1 MASSSDGRAD
11 NECQQQPETWPGSV
25 EKVNRTA
32 AELRRHLDHPV
43 IDADGHF
50 LEFMPLVDDD
60 VVTELE
66 TVGGPELR
74 DRYRNGALR
83 LLDTAVF
90 EADRRRSEVVTS
102 WQAMPSWWGNPVA
115 NGLERATAQLPGLMY
130 ERLDELG
137 IDVMLIYPSW
147 TLGFLVSADNELRAP
162 ACRAVNRHTAALFA
176 PYRDRLRPAAII
188 PMHTPEEAVGELE
201 HAVSELHFTLVLL
214 AGYARRSLPNGAGS
228 RLDVFGLD
236 SAADYDPVWATCDR
250 LRVAPV
256 FHSSLQSVHPA
267 RAISNYVFNHIGG
280 IAGAH
285 EALCKALFLGGV
297 YRRFPRLRF
306 GYLEGGVMWGASLL
320 ADLVGHWTKR
330 GAHAICDL
338 DPSRLDVA
346 AVMSLAEKYGSPD
359 VLDNASRIAEWL
371 ARRPGRPVQLDEFA
385 TAGVASAQDMI
396 TTFAER
402 SFFGCEA
409 DDPLMPF
416 AFRLRIAGEPVG
428 LRPMLGTDVSHWD
441 APVMNIVLPEA
452 YEAVDA
458 GRVGHDEFEA
468 FVFSHAVRLHGGMNP
483 SFFVDTPC
491 EREAADILRSGPP

>member
-1 MASSSDGRAD
+1 M
-11 NECQQQPETWPGSV
+11 
-25 EKVNRTA
+25 NRTA
-32 AELRRHLDHPV
+32 ADIRRHLGHPV

-50 LEFMPLVDDD
+50 LELMPLVDDD
-60 VVTELE
+60 VVSELE
-66 TVGGPELR
+66 TVGGTELR
-74 DRYRNGALR
+74 DRYRNGAVR

-90 EADRRRSEVVTS
+90 EADRRRPEVVES

-115 NGLERATAQLPGLMY
+115 NAMDRATAQLPGLMY

-137 IDVMLIYPSW
+137 VDVMLIYPSW
-147 TLGFLVSADNELRAP
+147 TLGFLMSADDELRAP

-188 PMHTPEEAVGELE
+188 PMYTPAEAVAELE
-201 HAVSELHFTLVLL
+201 YAVTELNFTLVLL
-214 AGYARRSLPNGAGS
+214 AGYSRRSLPNAAGS

-236 SAADYDPVWATCDR
+236 SAADYDPVWAACGR

-267 RAISNYVFNHIGG
+267 RAISSYVFNHIGG

-285 EALCKALFLGGV
+285 EALCKALFLGGI
-297 YRRFPRLRF
+297 YRRFPSLRF

-330 GAHAICDL
+330 GAHAISDL
-338 DPSRLDVA
+338 DPSLLDVET
-346 AVMSLAEKYGSPD
+346 VMSLVEKYGSPH
-359 VLDNASRIAEWL
+359 VVDNAKRIAEWL
-371 ARRPGRPVQLDEFA
+371 ARRPGRPTQLDEFA
-385 TAGVASAQDMI
+385 AARVANAQEMI
-396 TTFAER
+396 KIFAER

-416 AFRLRIAGEPVG
+416 AFQLRIAGNPVG

-441 APVMNIVLPEA
+441 APAMNMVLPEA
-452 YEAVDA
+452 YEAVED

-468 FVFSHAVRLHGGMNP
+468 FVFSHAVCLHGGVNP
-483 SFFVDTPC
+483 AFFVGTPC
-491 EREAADILRSGPP
+491 EHEAAHVLRSGPA

>member
-1 MASSSDGRAD
+1 M
-11 NECQQQPETWPGSV
+11 
-25 EKVNRTA
+25 NRTA
-32 AELRRHLDHPV
+32 ADVRRHLDHPV

-60 VVTELE
+60 VVSELE

-74 DRYRNGALR
+74 DRYRRGALR
-83 LLDTAVF
+83 SLDTAVF

-115 NGLERATAQLPGLMY
+115 SATDRATAQLPGLMY

-137 IDVMLIYPSW
+137 VDVMLIYPSW
-147 TLGFLVSADNELRAP
+147 TLGFLVSADDDLRAP
-162 ACRAVNRHTAALFA
+162 ACRAVNRHIAALFA

-188 PMHTPEEAVGELE
+188 PMHTPEEAVAELE
-201 HAVSELHFTLVLL
+201 HAVGELNFTLVLL
-214 AGYARRSLPNGAGS
+214 AGYTRRSLPSGEAS

-250 LRVAPV
+250 LQVAPV

-267 RAISNYVFNHIGG
+267 RAVSNYVFNHIGG

-330 GAHAICDL
+330 GAHAIGAL
-338 DPSRLDVA
+338 DPSQLDVA
-346 AVMSLAEKYGSPD
+346 AVMSLVEKYGSPD
-359 VLDNASRIAEWL
+359 VVDNAGRIASWL
-371 ARRPGRPVQLDEFA
+371 ARRPGRPPQLDEFA
-385 TAGVASAQDMI
+385 AAGVASAHEMI

-416 AFRLRIAGEPVG
+416 AFRLRIAGYPVG
-428 LRPMLGTDVSHWD
+428 LRAMLGTDVSHWD
-441 APVMNIVLPEA
+441 APEMNRVLPEA
-452 YEAVDA
+452 HEAVAD
-458 GRVGHDEFEA
+458 GRVGHDDFKA
-468 FVFSHAVRLHGGMNP
+468 FVFSHAVWLHGGVNP
-483 SFFVDTPC
+483 GFYLGTSC
-491 EREAADILRSGPP
+491 EREAADVLRSGPP